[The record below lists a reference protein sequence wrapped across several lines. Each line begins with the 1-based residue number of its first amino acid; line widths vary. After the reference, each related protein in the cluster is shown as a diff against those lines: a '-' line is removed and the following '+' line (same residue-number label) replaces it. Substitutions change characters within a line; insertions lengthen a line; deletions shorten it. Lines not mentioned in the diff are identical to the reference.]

1 MTASLLTV
9 MAMAA
14 ALGSGLMA
22 GIFFA
27 FSSFVMRALARLEP
41 SAGIAAMQSIN
52 RAVLNAL
59 FMSAFF
65 GAEAAC
71 LFLIP
76 ATRSKWQ
83 ESCAHLLLAGSTIYL
98 VGGIGV
104 TKVCNVPLNRALA
117 EVEPADRD
125 RAARWDDYVRRWT
138 AWNHARTIACL
149 AASALSTLG
158 GYCEAAGRVSP
169 QDHTG

>member
-1 MTASLLTV
+1 MTASLSTV
-9 MAMAA
+9 MAMVAA
-14 ALGSGLMA
+14 SGSGLMA

-104 TKVCNVPLNRALA
+104 TMVCNVPLNRALA